1 MYKHSEISS
10 VSYVPFQENYLRIYP
25 RKMKKYTKNRK
36 SRKKQ
41 FQPRKAG
48 KISLRMMPTHEPI
61 QPKKR
66 QKTL

>member
-1 MYKHSEISS
+1 
-10 VSYVPFQENYLRIYP
+10 
-25 RKMKKYTKNRK
+25 MKKYKNRK

-48 KISLRMMPTHEPI
+48 KTSLRMMPTHIFI